1 MCSYARA
8 DARREKH
15 VCASVHPRKNQAP
28 STATTVYVSK
38 LAATER
44 CSICETNRCRTTSTG
59 ITHTRARE
67 GIKTAAHARARH
79 QSLARPRSL
88 APILATT
95 PSPSLPA
102 TPKNSNVLQRLV
114 RRCCLRARGNNALTR
129 ERCAPQGR
137 HPPCLWGE
145 PSAKPPAPVG
155 R

>member
-1 MCSYARA
+1 MFVHRSIHERTKRHRQRQPCMLVNWLRQSVARS
-8 DARREKH
+8 ARPIA
-15 VCASVHPRKNQAP
+15 VAPPPRGSLP
-28 STATTVYVSK
+28 
-38 LAATER
+38 R
-44 CSICETNRCRTTSTG
+44 
-59 ITHTRARE
+59 THTRARE

-102 TPKNSNVLQRLV
+102 TPKNPNVLQRLV